1 MKKRI
6 AVAVVLTVLSTAALL
21 APAALFAGGPSDP
34 ITIGVCFVSLT
45 YPYFVPMKVDA
56 EKMAANLGAKLIFA
70 DAQGSSARQMS
81 EVQNFVAEKV
91 SGILIDPVTVDSL
104 VPAIEKAVAAGI
116 PVATVDREANTDKAV
131 VHVGPDEV
139 EGGRTAAH
147 YIIER
152 LGNKG
157 TVIELEGI
165 PGASPTISRKQGF
178 DEVISKSNVKILAS
192 KDAEFDRAMATR
204 IMSGLMKDYPRFNA
218 VFAHND
224 DMIIGAIQAIS
235 EAGNDLSTKVTVG
248 YDASSDGLTYVKQ
261 GKLSATVAT
270 FQGQQASQAL
280 SILVDYIKSGKK
292 PEKALIYVTPKLV
305 TSAQ

>member
-1 MKKRI
+1 MRRI
-6 AVAVVLTVLSTAALL
+6 AFLILATALL
-21 APAALFAGGPSDP
+21 IPTAVFAGGTNDP
-34 ITIGVCFVSLT
+34 IIIGVSFVSLD
-45 YPYFVPMKVDA
+45 YPYFVPMKIDA
-56 EKMAANLGAKLIFA
+56 EKMAANLGVKLIFA
-70 DAQGSSARQMS
+70 DAYGNPSQQLSDMEG
-81 EVQNFVAEKV
+81 FVAQKV
-91 SGILIDPVTVDSL
+91 SGVLIDPVTVDSL

-116 PVATVDREANTDKAV
+116 PVATVDREASTDKAL

-139 EGGRTAAH
+139 EGGRAAAR
-147 YIIER
+147 YLIDR

-157 TVIELEGI
+157 TVIELEGT

-178 DEVISKSNVKILAS
+178 DEVIGKSNVKILSS
-192 KDAEFDRAMATR
+192 KDGEFDRGTAAR
-204 IMSGLMKDYPRFNA
+204 IMARLIKDYPKFDG

-224 DMIIGAIQAIS
+224 DMIIGVIQAIS
-235 EAGNDLSTKVTVG
+235 AAGIDPSTKVTVG

-280 SILVDYIKSGKK
+280 SILVDYIKNGKK